1 LAEWSARREAAKV
14 AALASEAD
22 ATRQRILCEFVER
35 APDSQYFPRTS
46 RRDLTQSSF
55 FSVHSKS
62 E

>member
-35 APDSQYFPRTS
+35 APDSQYFPRTFTS
-46 RRDLTQSSF
+46 RSY
-55 FSVHSKS
+55 SVFIFLGSLKK
-62 E
+62 